1 MSNNSKCNEPHGVM
15 IDKKFPNEQTNQ
27 TVNYDIIYAD
37 PPWSWANFNNGL
49 SSRDPEQ
56 HYKTMSYDEIS
67 KMDINSIASKN
78 SVLFMWITFPRLIES
93 LSIIEAWG
101 FTFKTIAF
109 VWVKRNKNKGTFFMG
124 GGYYTRS
131 NAEICILATKGK
143 PLKRID
149 KGISQIIYT
158 PIQKHSKKP
167 DEVRVKIEKLFG
179 KLPRIELFARQRING
194 WDSIGDELKPLVTER
209 RNS

>member
-1 MSNNSKCNEPHGVM
+1 MKY
-15 IDKKFPNEQTNQ
+15 K
-27 TVNYDIIYAD
+27 IIYAD
-37 PPWSWANFNNGL
+37 PPWSWTNFNNGL

-67 KMDINSIASKN
+67 KLNINEIAEKD
-78 SVLFMWITFPRLIES
+78 SVLFMWVTFPRLIES
-93 LSIIEAWG
+93 LPIIKAWG
-101 FTFKTIAF
+101 FTFKTVAF
-109 VWVKRNKNKGTFFMG
+109 TWVKKNKNKGTFFLG
-124 GGYYTRS
+124 GGYYTRA

-149 KGISQIIYT
+149 KSISQIIYA

-179 KLPRIELFARQRING
+179 KLPRIELFARNQIEG
-194 WDSIGDELKPLVTER
+194 W
-209 RNS
+209 NSWGNEIKSNVIIPIKKETIQ